1 MSSQIPM
8 RGAIDLGA
16 LAQSKKDQSMATQA
30 LANAPA
36 GVVVD
41 VNEEDFQQKVI
52 DTSKTVPVIVDL
64 WAEWCGPCKQLS
76 PLLEKLAAEYKG
88 RFVLAKIDVD
98 ANPRLSQMFQ
108 VQSIPA
114 VFAVIGESAGPL
126 FQGAIPEAEL
136 RQVIEEVLRIAAEQG
151 INGTINTE
159 VQEEEEEE
167 VSVVEEE
174 QIDPRLETAFNA
186 IEKGDFVAATNAY
199 KEMINQNP
207 ADQVALAGL
216 AQVGLLERASK
227 LDPNV
232 VFQKASDR
240 KDFASQMDLADL
252 ELMKENPGAGFAI
265 LINAIKISSGEDR
278 DRLRARLLE
287 LFMVVGDSD
296 PEVIKA
302 RRDLASAL
310 F

>member
-16 LAQSKKDQSMATQA
+16 LAQSRKAQSVASDA

-52 DTSKTVPVIVDL
+52 DISKTVPVIVDL

-151 INGTINTE
+151 VNGTINTE
-159 VQEEEEEE
+159 VQED
-167 VSVVEEE
+167 VAPVIEEE
-174 QIDPRLETAFNA
+174 QIDPRLEAAFNA
-186 IEKGDFVAATNAY
+186 IEKGDFVAANNSY
-199 KEMINQNP
+199 KEMLNQNP
-207 ADQVALAGL
+207 ADQVAQAGL

-227 LDPNV
+227 LNPNDV
-232 VFQKASDR
+232 LQKASDR

-252 ELMKENPGAGFAI
+252 ELMKGNPGAGFAV
-265 LINAIKISSGEDR
+265 LISAIKISSGEDR
-278 DRLRARLLE
+278 DKLRARLLE
-287 LFMVVGDSD
+287 LFIVVGDSD

>member
-1 MSSQIPM
+1 M

-16 LAQSKKDQSMATQA
+16 LAQSRKAQSVASDA

-52 DTSKTVPVIVDL
+52 DISKTVPVIVDL

-151 INGTINTE
+151 VNGTINTE
-159 VQEEEEEE
+159 VQEE
-167 VSVVEEE
+167 VAPVIEEE
-174 QIDPRLETAFNA
+174 QIDPRLEAAFNA
-186 IEKGDFVAATNAY
+186 IEKGDFVAANNSY
-199 KEMINQNP
+199 KEMLNQNP

-227 LDPNV
+227 LNPNDV
-232 VFQKASDR
+232 LQKASDR

-252 ELMKENPGAGFAI
+252 ELMKGNPGAGFAV
-265 LINAIKISSGEDR
+265 LINTIKISSGEDR
-278 DRLRARLLE
+278 DKLRARLLE
-287 LFMVVGDSD
+287 LFIVVGDSD

>member
-1 MSSQIPM
+1 M

-16 LAQSKKDQSMATQA
+16 LAQARKAQSVATDA
-30 LANAPA
+30 VAKAPA

-41 VNEEDFQQKVI
+41 VSEQDFQQKVI
-52 DTSKTVPVIVDL
+52 DVSKTVPVIVDL

-151 INGTINTE
+151 VNGTINAE
-159 VQEEEEEE
+159 VQEDAAP
-167 VSVVEEE
+167 VIQEE
-174 QIDPRLETAFNA
+174 QIDPRLEAAFNA
-186 IEKGDFVAATNAY
+186 IEKGDFVAANNSY
-199 KEMINQNP
+199 KEMLNQNP

-227 LDPNV
+227 LNPNDV
-232 VFQKASDR
+232 LQKASDR

-252 ELMKENPGAGFAI
+252 ELMKGNPGAGFAV

-278 DRLRARLLE
+278 DKIRARLLE
-287 LFMVVGDSD
+287 LFVVVGDSD

>member
-1 MSSQIPM
+1 M

-52 DTSKTVPVIVDL
+52 DISKTVPVIVDL

-88 RFVLAKIDVD
+88 RFILAKIDVD

-159 VQEEEEEE
+159 VQEE
-167 VSVVEEE
+167 VPVVEEE
-174 QIDPRLETAFNA
+174 QIDPRLEAAFNA

-199 KEMINQNP
+199 KEMLNQNP
-207 ADQVALAGL
+207 SDQVALAGL

-227 LDPNV
+227 LDPNTV
-232 VFQKASDR
+232 LQKASDR
-240 KDFASQMDLADL
+240 KDFASQLDLADL
-252 ELMKENPGAGFAI
+252 ELMKGNPGAGFAI
-265 LINAIKISSGEDR
+265 LINAIKIAIGEDR

>member
-16 LAQSKKDQSMATQA
+16 LAQARKAQSVATDA
-30 LANAPA
+30 VANAPA

-41 VNEEDFQQKVI
+41 VIEQDFQQKVI
-52 DTSKTVPVIVDL
+52 DVSKTVPVIVDL

-98 ANPRLSQMFQ
+98 ANPRLTQMFQ

-151 INGTINTE
+151 VSGTINAE
-159 VQEEEEEE
+159 DQED
-167 VSVVEEE
+167 VAPVVEEE
-174 QIDPRLETAFNA
+174 QIDPRLEAAFNA
-186 IEKGDFVAATNAY
+186 IEKGDFVAANNSY
-199 KEMINQNP
+199 KEMLNQNP
-207 ADQVALAGL
+207 ADQVAQAGL

-227 LDPNV
+227 LNPNDV
-232 VFQKASDR
+232 LQKASDR

-252 ELMKENPGAGFAI
+252 ELMKGNPGAGFAV

-278 DRLRARLLE
+278 DKLRARLLE
-287 LFMVVGDSD
+287 LFVVVGDSD

>member
-16 LAQSKKDQSMATQA
+16 LAQARKAQSVATDA
-30 LANAPA
+30 VANAPA

-41 VNEEDFQQKVI
+41 VSEQDFQQKVI
-52 DTSKTVPVIVDL
+52 DVSKTVPVIVDL

-151 INGTINTE
+151 VNGTINSE
-159 VQEEEEEE
+159 VQED
-167 VSVVEEE
+167 VAPVIEEE
-174 QIDPRLETAFNA
+174 QIDPRLEAAFNA
-186 IEKGDFVAATNAY
+186 IEKGDFVAANNSY
-199 KEMINQNP
+199 KEMLNQNP
-207 ADQVALAGL
+207 ADQVAQAGL

-227 LDPNV
+227 LNPNDV
-232 VFQKASDR
+232 LQKASDR

-252 ELMKENPGAGFAI
+252 ELMKGNPGAGFAV

-278 DRLRARLLE
+278 DKLRARLLE
-287 LFMVVGDSD
+287 LFVVVGDSD

>member
-1 MSSQIPM
+1 M

-16 LAQSKKDQSMATQA
+16 LAQARKAQSVAA
-30 LANAPA
+30 DAVANAPA

-41 VNEEDFQQKVI
+41 VSEQDFQQKVI
-52 DTSKTVPVIVDL
+52 DVSKTVPVIVDL

-151 INGTINTE
+151 VNGTINTE
-159 VQEEEEEE
+159 VQED
-167 VSVVEEE
+167 VAPVIKEE
-174 QIDPRLETAFNA
+174 QIDPRLEAAFNA
-186 IEKGDFVAATNAY
+186 IEKGDFVAANNSY
-199 KEMINQNP
+199 KEMLNQNP

-227 LDPNV
+227 LNPNDV
-232 VFQKASDR
+232 LQKASDR

-252 ELMKENPGAGFAI
+252 ELMKGNPGAGFAV

-278 DRLRARLLE
+278 DKLRARLLE
-287 LFMVVGDSD
+287 LFIVVGDSD

>member
-16 LAQSKKDQSMATQA
+16 LAQARKAQSVATDA
-30 LANAPA
+30 VAKAPA

-41 VNEEDFQQKVI
+41 VSEQDFQQKVI
-52 DTSKTVPVIVDL
+52 DISKTVPVIVDL

-151 INGTINTE
+151 VNGTINAE
-159 VQEEEEEE
+159 VQEDAAP
-167 VSVVEEE
+167 VVEEE
-174 QIDPRLETAFNA
+174 QIDPRLEAAFNA
-186 IEKGDFVAATNAY
+186 IEKGDFVAANNSY
-199 KEMINQNP
+199 KEMLNQNP
-207 ADQVALAGL
+207 ADQVAQAGL

-227 LDPNV
+227 LNPNDV
-232 VFQKASDR
+232 LQKASDR
-240 KDFASQMDLADL
+240 KDFSSQMDLADL
-252 ELMKENPGAGFAI
+252 ELMKGNPGAGFAV

-278 DRLRARLLE
+278 DKIRARLLE
-287 LFMVVGDSD
+287 LFVVVGDSD

>member
-16 LAQSKKDQSMATQA
+16 LAQARKAQSVATDA
-30 LANAPA
+30 VANAPA

-41 VNEEDFQQKVI
+41 VSEQDFQQKVI
-52 DTSKTVPVIVDL
+52 DVSKTVPVIVDL

-76 PLLEKLAAEYKG
+76 PLLEKLAAEYIG

-151 INGTINTE
+151 VNGTINPE
-159 VQEEEEEE
+159 VQED
-167 VSVVEEE
+167 VAPVIEEE
-174 QIDPRLETAFNA
+174 QIDPRLEAAFNA
-186 IEKGDFVAATNAY
+186 IEKGDFVAANNSY
-199 KEMINQNP
+199 KEMLNQNP
-207 ADQVALAGL
+207 ADQVAQAGL

-227 LDPNV
+227 LNPNDV
-232 VFQKASDR
+232 LQKASDR

-252 ELMKENPGAGFAI
+252 ELMKGNPGAGFAV
-265 LINAIKISSGEDR
+265 LISAIKISSGEDR
-278 DRLRARLLE
+278 DKLRARLLE
-287 LFMVVGDSD
+287 LFVVVGDSD

>member
-8 RGAIDLGA
+8 RGAIDVGA

-52 DTSKTVPVIVDL
+52 DISKTVPVIVDL

-88 RFVLAKIDVD
+88 RFILAKIDVD

-151 INGTINTE
+151 INGTIDTE
-159 VQEEEEEE
+159 VQEE
-167 VSVVEEE
+167 VPVVEEE
-174 QIDPRLETAFNA
+174 QIDPRLEAAFNA

-199 KEMINQNP
+199 KEMLNQNP

-227 LDPNV
+227 LDPNTV
-232 VFQKASDR
+232 LQKASDR

-252 ELMKENPGAGFAI
+252 ELMKGNPGAGFAI
-265 LINAIKISSGEDR
+265 LINAIKIAIGEDR

-287 LFMVVGDSD
+287 LFVVVGDSD

>member
-1 MSSQIPM
+1 LSSQIPM

-16 LAQSKKDQSMATQA
+16 LAQSRKAQSVASDA

-52 DTSKTVPVIVDL
+52 DISKTVPVIVDL

-151 INGTINTE
+151 VNGTINTE
-159 VQEEEEEE
+159 VQED
-167 VSVVEEE
+167 VAPVIEEE
-174 QIDPRLETAFNA
+174 QIDPRLEAAFNA
-186 IEKGDFVAATNAY
+186 IEKGDFVAANNSY
-199 KEMINQNP
+199 KEMLNQNP

-227 LDPNV
+227 LNPNDV
-232 VFQKASDR
+232 LQKASDR
-240 KDFASQMDLADL
+240 KDFASQMELADL
-252 ELMKENPGAGFAI
+252 ELMKGNPGAGFSV

-278 DRLRARLLE
+278 DKLRARLLE
-287 LFMVVGDSD
+287 LFIVVGDSD

>member
-1 MSSQIPM
+1 M

-16 LAQSKKDQSMATQA
+16 LAQARKAQSVATDA
-30 LANAPA
+30 VANAPA

-41 VNEEDFQQKVI
+41 VSEQDFQQKVI
-52 DTSKTVPVIVDL
+52 DVSKTVPVIVDL

-151 INGTINTE
+151 VNGTINPE
-159 VQEEEEEE
+159 VQED
-167 VSVVEEE
+167 VAPVIEEE
-174 QIDPRLETAFNA
+174 QIDPRLEAAFNA
-186 IEKGDFVAATNAY
+186 IEKGDFVAANNSY
-199 KEMINQNP
+199 KEMLNQNP
-207 ADQVALAGL
+207 ADQVAQAGL

-227 LDPNV
+227 LNPNDV
-232 VFQKASDR
+232 LQKASDR

-252 ELMKENPGAGFAI
+252 ELMKGNPGAGFAV

-278 DRLRARLLE
+278 DKLRARLLE
-287 LFMVVGDSD
+287 LFVVVGDSD

>member
-1 MSSQIPM
+1 MSSQIPL

-16 LAQSKKDQSMATQA
+16 LAQARKAQSVATDA
-30 LANAPA
+30 VANAPA

-41 VNEEDFQQKVI
+41 VSEQDFQQKVI
-52 DTSKTVPVIVDL
+52 DVSKTVPVIVDL

-151 INGTINTE
+151 VNGTINTE
-159 VQEEEEEE
+159 VQEDIAP
-167 VSVVEEE
+167 VVEEE
-174 QIDPRLETAFNA
+174 QIDPRLEAAFNA
-186 IEKGDFVAATNAY
+186 IEKGDFVAANNSY
-199 KEMINQNP
+199 KEMLNQNP
-207 ADQVALAGL
+207 ADQVAQAGL

-227 LDPNV
+227 LNPNDV
-232 VFQKASDR
+232 LQKASDR

-252 ELMKENPGAGFAI
+252 ELMKGNPGAGFAV
-265 LINAIKISSGEDR
+265 LISAIKISSGEDR
-278 DRLRARLLE
+278 DKLRARLLE
-287 LFMVVGDSD
+287 LFVVVGDSD

>member
-1 MSSQIPM
+1 M

-16 LAQSKKDQSMATQA
+16 LAQARKAQSVATDA
-30 LANAPA
+30 VANAPA

-41 VNEEDFQQKVI
+41 VSEQDFQQKVI
-52 DTSKTVPVIVDL
+52 DVSKTVPVIVDL

-88 RFVLAKIDVD
+88 RFILAKIDVD

-151 INGTINTE
+151 VNGTINTE
-159 VQEEEEEE
+159 VQEDIAP
-167 VSVVEEE
+167 VVEEE
-174 QIDPRLETAFNA
+174 QIDPRLEAAFNA
-186 IEKGDFVAATNAY
+186 IEKGDFVAANNSY
-199 KEMINQNP
+199 KEMLNQNP
-207 ADQVALAGL
+207 ADQVAQAGL

-227 LDPNV
+227 LNPNDV
-232 VFQKASDR
+232 LQKASDR

-252 ELMKENPGAGFAI
+252 ELMKGNPGAGFAV
-265 LINAIKISSGEDR
+265 LISAIKISSGEDR
-278 DRLRARLLE
+278 DKLRARLLE
-287 LFMVVGDSD
+287 LFVVVGDSD

>member
-1 MSSQIPM
+1 LSSQIPM

-52 DTSKTVPVIVDL
+52 DISKTVPVIVDL

-88 RFVLAKIDVD
+88 RFILAKIDVD

-159 VQEEEEEE
+159 VQEE
-167 VSVVEEE
+167 VPVVEEE
-174 QIDPRLETAFNA
+174 QIDPRLEAAFNA

-199 KEMINQNP
+199 KEMLNQNP

-227 LDPNV
+227 LDPNTV
-232 VFQKASDR
+232 LQKASDR

-252 ELMKENPGAGFAI
+252 ELMKGNPGAGFAI
-265 LINAIKISSGEDR
+265 LINAIKIAIGEDR

>member
-16 LAQSKKDQSMATQA
+16 LAQARKAQTIATDA
-30 LANAPA
+30 VANAPA

-41 VNEEDFQQKVI
+41 VSEQDFQQKVI
-52 DTSKTVPVIVDL
+52 DVSKTVPVIVDL

-151 INGTINTE
+151 VNGTINTE
-159 VQEEEEEE
+159 VQEE
-167 VSVVEEE
+167 VAPVVEEE
-174 QIDPRLETAFNA
+174 QIDPRLEAAFNA
-186 IEKGDFVAATNAY
+186 IEKGDFVAANNSY
-199 KEMINQNP
+199 KEMLNQNP
-207 ADQVALAGL
+207 ADQVAQAGL

-227 LDPNV
+227 LNPNDV
-232 VFQKASDR
+232 LQKASDR

-252 ELMKENPGAGFAI
+252 ELMKGNPGAGFAV
-265 LINAIKISSGEDR
+265 LISAIKISSGEDR
-278 DRLRARLLE
+278 DKLRARLLE
-287 LFMVVGDSD
+287 LFIVVGDSD

>member
-1 MSSQIPM
+1 M

-16 LAQSKKDQSMATQA
+16 LAQSRKAQSVASDA

-52 DTSKTVPVIVDL
+52 DISKTVPVIVDL

-151 INGTINTE
+151 VNGTINTE
-159 VQEEEEEE
+159 VQED
-167 VSVVEEE
+167 VAPVIEEE
-174 QIDPRLETAFNA
+174 QIDPRLEAAFNA
-186 IEKGDFVAATNAY
+186 IEKGDFVAANNSY
-199 KEMINQNP
+199 KEMLNQNP

-227 LDPNV
+227 LNPNDV
-232 VFQKASDR
+232 LQKASYR

-252 ELMKENPGAGFAI
+252 ELMKGNPGAGFAV

-278 DRLRARLLE
+278 DKLRARLLE
-287 LFMVVGDSD
+287 LFIVVGDSD

>member
-1 MSSQIPM
+1 M

-16 LAQSKKDQSMATQA
+16 LAQSRKAQSVASEA

-41 VNEEDFQQKVI
+41 VNEQDFQQKVI
-52 DTSKTVPVIVDL
+52 DISKKVPVIVDL

-151 INGTINTE
+151 VNGTINTE
-159 VQEEEEEE
+159 AQEDTTPVIEEEK
-167 VSVVEEE
+167 
-174 QIDPRLETAFNA
+174 IDPRLEAAFNA
-186 IEKGDFVAATNAY
+186 IEKGDFTAANNSY
-199 KEMINQNP
+199 QEMLNQNP
-207 ADQVALAGL
+207 ADQVAQAGL

-227 LDPNV
+227 LNPNDV
-232 VFQKASDR
+232 LQKASDR
-240 KDFASQMDLADL
+240 KDFSSQMDLADL
-252 ELMKENPGAGFAI
+252 ELMKGNPGAGFAV

-278 DRLRARLLE
+278 DKLRARLLE
-287 LFMVVGDSD
+287 LFVVVGDSD

>member
-16 LAQSKKDQSMATQA
+16 LAQARKAQSVATDA
-30 LANAPA
+30 VANAPA

-41 VNEEDFQQKVI
+41 VSEQDFQQKVI
-52 DTSKTVPVIVDL
+52 DVSKTVPVIVDL

-151 INGTINTE
+151 VSGTINAE
-159 VQEEEEEE
+159 VQEE
-167 VSVVEEE
+167 VAPVVEEE
-174 QIDPRLETAFNA
+174 QIDPRLEAAFNA
-186 IEKGDFVAATNAY
+186 IEKGDFVAANNSY
-199 KEMINQNP
+199 KEMLNQNP
-207 ADQVALAGL
+207 ADQVAQAGL

-227 LDPNV
+227 LNPNDV
-232 VFQKASDR
+232 LQKASDR

-252 ELMKENPGAGFAI
+252 ELMKGNPGAGFAV
-265 LINAIKISSGEDR
+265 LISAIKISSGEDR
-278 DRLRARLLE
+278 DKLRARLLE
-287 LFMVVGDSD
+287 LFIVVGDSD

>member
-16 LAQSKKDQSMATQA
+16 LAQARKAQSVATDA
-30 LANAPA
+30 VANAPA

-41 VNEEDFQQKVI
+41 VSEQDFQQKVI
-52 DTSKTVPVIVDL
+52 DVSKTVPVIVDL

-126 FQGAIPEAEL
+126 FQGAIPEDEL

-151 INGTINTE
+151 VSGTINAE
-159 VQEEEEEE
+159 VQEDAAP
-167 VSVVEEE
+167 VIQEE
-174 QIDPRLETAFNA
+174 QIDPRLEAAFNA
-186 IEKGDFVAATNAY
+186 IEKGDFVAANNSY
-199 KEMINQNP
+199 KEMLNQNP
-207 ADQVALAGL
+207 ADQVAQAGL

-227 LDPNV
+227 LNPNDV
-232 VFQKASDR
+232 LQKASDR
-240 KDFASQMDLADL
+240 KDFSSQMDLADL
-252 ELMKENPGAGFAI
+252 ELMKGNPGAGFAV

-278 DRLRARLLE
+278 DKLRARLLE
-287 LFMVVGDSD
+287 LFIVVGDSD

>member
-16 LAQSKKDQSMATQA
+16 LAQARKAQSVAA
-30 LANAPA
+30 NAVANAPA

-41 VNEEDFQQKVI
+41 VSEQDFQQKVI
-52 DTSKTVPVIVDL
+52 DVSKTVPVIVDL

-151 INGTINTE
+151 VNGTINSE
-159 VQEEEEEE
+159 VQED
-167 VSVVEEE
+167 VAPVIEEE
-174 QIDPRLETAFNA
+174 QIDPRLEAAFNA
-186 IEKGDFVAATNAY
+186 IEKGDFAAANNSY
-199 KEMINQNP
+199 KEMLNQNP
-207 ADQVALAGL
+207 ADQVAQAGL

-227 LDPNV
+227 LNPNDV
-232 VFQKASDR
+232 LQKASDR

-252 ELMKENPGAGFAI
+252 ELMKGNPGAGFAV

-278 DRLRARLLE
+278 DKLRARLLE
-287 LFMVVGDSD
+287 LFVVVGDTD

>member
-1 MSSQIPM
+1 M

-16 LAQSKKDQSMATQA
+16 LAQARKAQRVAADAV
-30 LANAPA
+30 ANAPA

-41 VNEEDFQQKVI
+41 VSEQDFQQKVI
-52 DTSKTVPVIVDL
+52 DVSKTVPVIVDL

-151 INGTINTE
+151 VNGTINTE
-159 VQEEEEEE
+159 VKED
-167 VSVVEEE
+167 VVPVVEEE
-174 QIDPRLETAFNA
+174 QIDPRLEAAFNA
-186 IEKGDFVAATNAY
+186 IEKGDFVAANNSY
-199 KEMINQNP
+199 KEMLNQNP
-207 ADQVALAGL
+207 ADQVAQAGL

-227 LDPNV
+227 LNPNDV
-232 VFQKASDR
+232 LQKASDR
-240 KDFASQMDLADL
+240 KDFSSQMDLADL
-252 ELMKENPGAGFAI
+252 ELMKGNPGAGFAV

-278 DRLRARLLE
+278 DKLRARLLE
-287 LFMVVGDSD
+287 LFIVVGDSD

>member
-1 MSSQIPM
+1 LSSQIPM

-16 LAQSKKDQSMATQA
+16 LAQARKAQSVATDA
-30 LANAPA
+30 VAKAPA

-41 VNEEDFQQKVI
+41 VSEQDFQQKVI
-52 DTSKTVPVIVDL
+52 DVSKTVPVIVDL

-151 INGTINTE
+151 VNGTINAE
-159 VQEEEEEE
+159 VQEDAAP
-167 VSVVEEE
+167 VIEEE
-174 QIDPRLETAFNA
+174 QIDPRLEAAFNA
-186 IEKGDFVAATNAY
+186 IEKGDFVAANNSY
-199 KEMINQNP
+199 KEMLNQNP
-207 ADQVALAGL
+207 ADQVAQAGL

-227 LDPNV
+227 LNPNDV
-232 VFQKASDR
+232 LQKASDR

-252 ELMKENPGAGFAI
+252 ELMKGNPGAGFAV

-278 DRLRARLLE
+278 DKIRARLLE
-287 LFMVVGDSD
+287 LFVVVGDSD

>member
-1 MSSQIPM
+1 LSSQIPM

-16 LAQSKKDQSMATQA
+16 LAQARKAQSVATDA
-30 LANAPA
+30 VANAPA

-41 VNEEDFQQKVI
+41 VSEQDFQQKVI
-52 DTSKTVPVIVDL
+52 DVSKTVPVIVDL

-126 FQGAIPEAEL
+126 FQGALPEAEL

-151 INGTINTE
+151 VSGTINAE
-159 VQEEEEEE
+159 VQEE
-167 VSVVEEE
+167 VAPVVEEE
-174 QIDPRLETAFNA
+174 QIDPRLEAAFNA
-186 IEKGDFVAATNAY
+186 IEKGDFVAANNSY
-199 KEMINQNP
+199 KEMLNQNP
-207 ADQVALAGL
+207 ADQVAQAGL

-227 LDPNV
+227 LNPNDV
-232 VFQKASDR
+232 LQKASDR

-252 ELMKENPGAGFAI
+252 ELMKGNPGAGFAV

-278 DRLRARLLE
+278 DKLRARLLE
-287 LFMVVGDSD
+287 LFIVVGDSD

>member
-1 MSSQIPM
+1 M

-16 LAQSKKDQSMATQA
+16 LAQARKAQSVATDA
-30 LANAPA
+30 VANAPA

-41 VNEEDFQQKVI
+41 VSEQDFQQKVI
-52 DTSKTVPVIVDL
+52 DVSKTVPVIVDL

-151 INGTINTE
+151 VSGTINAE
-159 VQEEEEEE
+159 VQEDAAP
-167 VSVVEEE
+167 VIQEE
-174 QIDPRLETAFNA
+174 QIDSRLEAAFNA
-186 IEKGDFVAATNAY
+186 IEKGDFVAANNSY
-199 KEMINQNP
+199 KEMLNQNP
-207 ADQVALAGL
+207 ADQVAQAGL

-227 LDPNV
+227 LNPNDV
-232 VFQKASDR
+232 LQKASDR
-240 KDFASQMDLADL
+240 KDFSSQMDLADL
-252 ELMKENPGAGFAI
+252 ELMKGNPGAGFAV

-278 DRLRARLLE
+278 DKLRARLLE
-287 LFMVVGDSD
+287 LFVVVGDSD

>member
-1 MSSQIPM
+1 M

-52 DTSKTVPVIVDL
+52 DISKTVPVIVDL

-88 RFVLAKIDVD
+88 RFILAKIDVD

-136 RQVIEEVLRIAAEQG
+136 RQVIEEVLRIAAVQG

-159 VQEEEEEE
+159 VQEE
-167 VSVVEEE
+167 VPVVEEE
-174 QIDPRLETAFNA
+174 QIDPRLEAAFNA

-199 KEMINQNP
+199 KEMLNQNP

-227 LDPNV
+227 LDPNTV
-232 VFQKASDR
+232 LQKASDR

-252 ELMKENPGAGFAI
+252 ELMKGNPGAGFAI
-265 LINAIKISSGEDR
+265 LINAIKIAIGEDR

>member
-16 LAQSKKDQSMATQA
+16 LAQSRKAQSVASDA

-52 DTSKTVPVIVDL
+52 DISKTVPVIVDL

-151 INGTINTE
+151 VNGTINAE
-159 VQEEEEEE
+159 VQED
-167 VSVVEEE
+167 VAPVIEEE
-174 QIDPRLETAFNA
+174 QIDPRLEAAFNA
-186 IEKGDFVAATNAY
+186 IEKGDFVAANNSY
-199 KEMINQNP
+199 KEMLNQNP

-227 LDPNV
+227 LNPNDV
-232 VFQKASDR
+232 LQKASDR

-252 ELMKENPGAGFAI
+252 ELMKGNPGAGFAV

-278 DRLRARLLE
+278 DKLRARLLE
-287 LFMVVGDSD
+287 LFIVVGDSD

>member
-16 LAQSKKDQSMATQA
+16 LAQARKAQSVATDA
-30 LANAPA
+30 VANAPA

-41 VNEEDFQQKVI
+41 VSEQDFQQKVI
-52 DTSKTVPVIVDL
+52 DVSKTVPVIVDL

-151 INGTINTE
+151 VNGTINPE
-159 VQEEEEEE
+159 VQED
-167 VSVVEEE
+167 VAPVIEEE
-174 QIDPRLETAFNA
+174 QIDPRLEAAFNA
-186 IEKGDFVAATNAY
+186 IEKGDFVAANNSY
-199 KEMINQNP
+199 KEMLNQNP
-207 ADQVALAGL
+207 ADQVAQAGL

-227 LDPNV
+227 LNPNDV
-232 VFQKASDR
+232 LQKASDR

-252 ELMKENPGAGFAI
+252 ELMKGNPGAGFAV
-265 LINAIKISSGEDR
+265 LISAIKISSGEDR
-278 DRLRARLLE
+278 DKLRARLLE
-287 LFMVVGDSD
+287 LFVVVGDSD

>member
-1 MSSQIPM
+1 M

-16 LAQSKKDQSMATQA
+16 LAQARKAQSVATDA
-30 LANAPA
+30 VANAPA

-41 VNEEDFQQKVI
+41 VSEQDFQQKVI
-52 DTSKTVPVIVDL
+52 DVSKTVPVIVDL

-88 RFVLAKIDVD
+88 RFILAKIDVD

-151 INGTINTE
+151 VNGTINTE
-159 VQEEEEEE
+159 VQEEVAPEI
-167 VSVVEEE
+167 EEE
-174 QIDPRLETAFNA
+174 QIDPRLEAAFNA
-186 IEKGDFVAATNAY
+186 IEKGDFVAANNSY
-199 KEMINQNP
+199 KEMLNQNP
-207 ADQVALAGL
+207 ADQVAQAGL

-227 LDPNV
+227 LNPNDV
-232 VFQKASDR
+232 LQKASDR

-252 ELMKENPGAGFAI
+252 ELMKGNPGAGFAV
-265 LINAIKISSGEDR
+265 LISAIKISSGEDR
-278 DRLRARLLE
+278 DKLRARLLE
-287 LFMVVGDSD
+287 LFVVVGDSD

>member
-1 MSSQIPM
+1 M

-16 LAQSKKDQSMATQA
+16 LAQSRKAQSVASDA

-52 DTSKTVPVIVDL
+52 DISKTVPVIVDL

-159 VQEEEEEE
+159 VQEE
-167 VSVVEEE
+167 VAPVIEEE
-174 QIDPRLETAFNA
+174 QIDPRLEAAFNA
-186 IEKGDFVAATNAY
+186 IEKGDFAAANNSY
-199 KEMINQNP
+199 KEMLNQNP
-207 ADQVALAGL
+207 ADQVAQAGL

-227 LDPNV
+227 LNPNDV
-232 VFQKASDR
+232 LQKASDR

-252 ELMKENPGAGFAI
+252 ELMKGNPGAGFAV

-278 DRLRARLLE
+278 DKLRARLLE
-287 LFMVVGDSD
+287 LFIVVGDSD

>member
-1 MSSQIPM
+1 M

-16 LAQSKKDQSMATQA
+16 LAQSRKAQSVASDA

-52 DTSKTVPVIVDL
+52 DISKTVPVIVDL

-151 INGTINTE
+151 VNGTINTE
-159 VQEEEEEE
+159 VQED
-167 VSVVEEE
+167 VAPVIEEE
-174 QIDPRLETAFNA
+174 QIDPRLEAAFNA
-186 IEKGDFVAATNAY
+186 IEKGDFVAANNSY
-199 KEMINQNP
+199 KEMLNQNP

-227 LDPNV
+227 LNPNDV
-232 VFQKASDR
+232 LQKASDR
-240 KDFASQMDLADL
+240 KDFASQMELADL
-252 ELMKENPGAGFAI
+252 ELMKGNPGAGFSV

-278 DRLRARLLE
+278 DKLRARLLE
-287 LFMVVGDSD
+287 LFIVVGDSD

>member
-1 MSSQIPM
+1 M

-52 DTSKTVPVIVDL
+52 DISKTVPVIVDL

-88 RFVLAKIDVD
+88 RFILAKIDVD

-159 VQEEEEEE
+159 VQEE
-167 VSVVEEE
+167 VPVVEEE
-174 QIDPRLETAFNA
+174 QIDPRLEAAFNA

-199 KEMINQNP
+199 KEMLNQNP

-227 LDPNV
+227 LDPNTV
-232 VFQKASDR
+232 LQKASDR
-240 KDFASQMDLADL
+240 KDFASQLDLADL
-252 ELMKENPGAGFAI
+252 ELMKGNPGAGFAI
-265 LINAIKISSGEDR
+265 LINAIKIAIGEDR

>member
-1 MSSQIPM
+1 LSSQIPM

-16 LAQSKKDQSMATQA
+16 LAQARKAQSVATDA
-30 LANAPA
+30 VANAPA

-41 VNEEDFQQKVI
+41 VSEQDFQQKVI
-52 DTSKTVPVIVDL
+52 DVSKTVPVIVDL

-126 FQGAIPEAEL
+126 FQGAIPETEL

-151 INGTINTE
+151 VNGTINTE
-159 VQEEEEEE
+159 VQED
-167 VSVVEEE
+167 VAPVIEEE
-174 QIDPRLETAFNA
+174 QIDPRLEAAFNA
-186 IEKGDFVAATNAY
+186 IEKGDFVAANNSY
-199 KEMINQNP
+199 KEMLNQNP
-207 ADQVALAGL
+207 ADQVAQAGL

-227 LDPNV
+227 LNPNDV
-232 VFQKASDR
+232 LQKASDR

-252 ELMKENPGAGFAI
+252 ELMKGNPGAGFAV
-265 LINAIKISSGEDR
+265 LISAIKISSGEDR
-278 DRLRARLLE
+278 DKLRARLLE
-287 LFMVVGDSD
+287 LFVVVGDSD

>member
-1 MSSQIPM
+1 M

-16 LAQSKKDQSMATQA
+16 LAQARKAQTIATDA
-30 LANAPA
+30 VANAPA

-41 VNEEDFQQKVI
+41 VSEQDFQQKVI
-52 DTSKTVPVIVDL
+52 DVSKTVPVIVDL

-151 INGTINTE
+151 VNGTINTE
-159 VQEEEEEE
+159 VQEE
-167 VSVVEEE
+167 VAPVVEEE
-174 QIDPRLETAFNA
+174 QIDPRLEAAFNA
-186 IEKGDFVAATNAY
+186 IEKGDFVAANNSY
-199 KEMINQNP
+199 KEMLHQNP
-207 ADQVALAGL
+207 ADQVAQAGL

-227 LDPNV
+227 LNPNDV
-232 VFQKASDR
+232 LQKASDR

-252 ELMKENPGAGFAI
+252 ELMKGNPGAGFAV
-265 LINAIKISSGEDR
+265 LISAIKISSGEDR
-278 DRLRARLLE
+278 DKLRARLLE
-287 LFMVVGDSD
+287 LFVVVGDSD

>member
-1 MSSQIPM
+1 M

-16 LAQSKKDQSMATQA
+16 LAQARKAQSVATDA
-30 LANAPA
+30 VAKAPA

-41 VNEEDFQQKVI
+41 VSEQDFQQKVI
-52 DTSKTVPVIVDL
+52 DVSKTVPVIVDL

-151 INGTINTE
+151 VSGTINAE
-159 VQEEEEEE
+159 VQEDAAP
-167 VSVVEEE
+167 VIQEE
-174 QIDPRLETAFNA
+174 QIDSRLEAAFNA
-186 IEKGDFVAATNAY
+186 IEKGDFVAANNSY
-199 KEMINQNP
+199 KEMLNQNP
-207 ADQVALAGL
+207 ADQVAQAGL

-227 LDPNV
+227 LNPNDV
-232 VFQKASDR
+232 LQKASDR
-240 KDFASQMDLADL
+240 KDFSSQMDLADL
-252 ELMKENPGAGFAI
+252 ELMKGNPGAGFAV

-278 DRLRARLLE
+278 DKLRARLLE
-287 LFMVVGDSD
+287 LFVVVGDSD

>member
-1 MSSQIPM
+1 LSSQIPM

-16 LAQSKKDQSMATQA
+16 LAQARKAQIIATDA
-30 LANAPA
+30 VANAPA

-41 VNEEDFQQKVI
+41 VSEQDFQQKVI
-52 DTSKTVPVIVDL
+52 DVSKTVPVIVDL

-151 INGTINTE
+151 VNGTINTE
-159 VQEEEEEE
+159 VQEE
-167 VSVVEEE
+167 VAPVIEEE
-174 QIDPRLETAFNA
+174 QIDPRLEAAFNA
-186 IEKGDFVAATNAY
+186 IEKGDFVAANNSY
-199 KEMINQNP
+199 KEMLNQNP
-207 ADQVALAGL
+207 ADQVAQAGL

-227 LDPNV
+227 LNPNDV
-232 VFQKASDR
+232 LQKASDS
-240 KDFASQMDLADL
+240 KDFTSQMDLADL
-252 ELMKENPGAGFAI
+252 ELMKGNPGAGFAV
-265 LINAIKISSGEDR
+265 LINAIKISNGEDR
-278 DRLRARLLE
+278 DKLRARLLE
-287 LFMVVGDSD
+287 LFVVVGDSD

>member
-1 MSSQIPM
+1 M

-16 LAQSKKDQSMATQA
+16 LAQSRKAQSVASDA

-52 DTSKTVPVIVDL
+52 DISKTVPVIVDL

-151 INGTINTE
+151 VNGTINTE
-159 VQEEEEEE
+159 VQED
-167 VSVVEEE
+167 VAPVIEEE
-174 QIDPRLETAFNA
+174 QIDPRLEAAFNA
-186 IEKGDFVAATNAY
+186 IEKGDFVAANNSY
-199 KEMINQNP
+199 KEMLNQNP

-227 LDPNV
+227 LNPNDV
-232 VFQKASDR
+232 LQKASDR

-252 ELMKENPGAGFAI
+252 ELMKGNPGAGFAV

-278 DRLRARLLE
+278 DKLRARLLE
-287 LFMVVGDSD
+287 LFIVVGDID

>member
-52 DTSKTVPVIVDL
+52 DISKTVPVIVDL

-88 RFVLAKIDVD
+88 RFILAKIDVD

-159 VQEEEEEE
+159 VQEEEP
-167 VSVVEEE
+167 VVEEE
-174 QIDPRLETAFNA
+174 QIDPRLEAAFNA

-199 KEMINQNP
+199 KEMLNQNP

-227 LDPNV
+227 LDPNTV
-232 VFQKASDR
+232 LQKASDR

-252 ELMKENPGAGFAI
+252 ELMKGNPGAGFAI
-265 LINAIKISSGEDR
+265 LINAIKIAIGEDR

>member
-1 MSSQIPM
+1 M

-16 LAQSKKDQSMATQA
+16 LAQARKAQSVATDA
-30 LANAPA
+30 VANAPA

-41 VNEEDFQQKVI
+41 VSEQDFQQKVI
-52 DTSKTVPVIVDL
+52 DVSKTVPVIVDL

-151 INGTINTE
+151 VNGTINAE
-159 VQEEEEEE
+159 VQEDAAP
-167 VSVVEEE
+167 VIQEE
-174 QIDPRLETAFNA
+174 QIDSRLEAAFNA
-186 IEKGDFVAATNAY
+186 IEKGDFVAANNSY
-199 KEMINQNP
+199 KEMLNQNP
-207 ADQVALAGL
+207 ADQVAQAGL

-227 LDPNV
+227 LNPNDV
-232 VFQKASDR
+232 LQKASDR
-240 KDFASQMDLADL
+240 KDFSSQMDLADL
-252 ELMKENPGAGFAI
+252 ELMKGNPGAGFAV

-278 DRLRARLLE
+278 DKLRARLLE
-287 LFMVVGDSD
+287 LFIVVGDSD